1 MTGLGSL
8 VRLALRRSRW
18 FYLAWVLA
26 LTAVVPL
33 TAAAYEQIVD
43 PGNADLLIAT
53 MTNNPTMR
61 AMLGPPVD
69 LTSAGGFTVWRVGTF
84 AAAMAGIMAVLGVVR
99 STRAEEED
107 GRTELLRSGATGR
120 HAPLVAGVLV
130 ALLACAALG
139 VAVAASM
146 TAVGEP
152 VAGSVAFGAGL
163 ALVGATFAGVGAV
176 AAQLTASARTA
187 KALGLWTL
195 AAAYT
200 LRAVA
205 DGSTDEAVRQLA
217 WGSPVQWMA
226 LTRPYADERWWV
238 LALPAVTAVVL
249 LTLAVGL
256 ETRRDHGSGLWAAR
270 RGRAEAV
277 ASLATPGALV
287 RRLQRGQVIGWTIG
301 LLLFALAMG
310 SLSTAFDDMLEQV
323 PQLRLI
329 FQRMG
334 GGAEQLVDAFFVALL
349 SIVAVLIAV
358 VAVQLF
364 SRLAAEEERGHAE
377 LVLSTGATRGRLLGA
392 YLLVAALAPALM
404 LVAVGAVMALN
415 QARATGDWGIVAEV
429 AGAGAALA
437 PGGLLVLGIAVLL
450 HGWAPRLAW
459 LTWVV
464 VAWSLVM
471 VWVGAALDLPEWLTE
486 LTPWSPLPQL
496 PVEDMDWLAVL
507 GMTGLAALLLGLGAV
522 GYRRRDITST

>member
-1 MTGLGSL
+1 M
-8 VRLALRRSRW
+8 
-18 FYLAWVLA
+18 
-26 LTAVVPL
+26 
-33 TAAAYEQIVD
+33 D
-43 PGNADLLIAT
+43 
-53 MTNNPTMR
+53 
-61 AMLGPPVD
+61 
-69 LTSAGGFTVWRVGTF
+69 
-84 AAAMAGIMAVLGVVR
+84 
-99 STRAEEED
+99 
-107 GRTELLRSGATGR
+107 
-120 HAPLVAGVLV
+120 
-130 ALLACAALG
+130 
-139 VAVAASM
+139 
-146 TAVGEP
+146 
-152 VAGSVAFGAGL
+152 
-163 ALVGATFAGVGAV
+163 
-176 AAQLTASARTA
+176 
-187 KALGLWTL
+187 L

-205 DGSTDEAVRQLA
+205 DGSTDETVRELA
-217 WGSPVQWMA
+217 WASPVQWMA
-226 LTRPYADERWWV
+226 LARPYADERWWV
-238 LALPAVTAVVL
+238 LVLPAVTALAL
-249 LTLAVGL
+249 LALAVGL
-256 ETRRDHGSGLWAAR
+256 ERRRDHGSGLWAAR

-349 SIVAVLIAV
+349 AIIAVLIAV

-459 LTWVV
+459 ITWVV

-471 VWVGAALDLPEWLTE
+471 VWVGPALDLPEWLTE

-496 PVEDMDWLAVL
+496 PVEDMDWPVVL

-522 GYRRRDITST
+522 GYRRRDITGT